1 MSTDAHVQHWSFLAL
16 LRWLNAQHT
25 GSPVIGHAS
34 RAQQEPVRLG
44 QKASLAFAPRE
55 LADVH
60 QGEDGRWHIRT
71 LGLGMLGPN
80 GAMPLHFTDWV
91 RERSESFRDDT
102 LADFLDVFHHRFLTQ
117 LYAAWHRAQSVTAL
131 DRPDGDH
138 FSFFIDALGHTQ
150 SHHDSPLSAHA
161 RLSAACHLV
170 RQARNP
176 DGLEQCLQHFFQV
189 PVTVQEFELRW
200 MAMDESDVTRLG
212 HAKGASVLGQS
223 ACLGSKVL
231 DRQHQF
237 SVFIGPLD
245 LPTYR
250 SFAPNGQNLPLL
262 REWVRM
268 FFGFEFDWQVQLC
281 IDAQHAPPAQLGQTG
296 QLGWTSWLGQPTRK
310 ADLSGMKFAPEQ
322 GA

>member
-1 MSTDAHVQHWSFLAL
+1 MSADASMQSWSFLAL
-16 LRWLNAQHT
+16 LRKLNAQHT
-25 GSPVIGHAS
+25 DLPVIGTAE
-34 RAQQEPVRLG
+34 RAQHEPVRLG

-55 LADVH
+55 IADV
-60 QGEDGRWHIRT
+60 QPGDDGRWHIRT

-102 LADFLDVFHHRFLTQ
+102 LSDFLDMFHHRFLTQ
-117 LYAAWHRAQSVTAL
+117 FYAAWHRAQSVTAL
-131 DRPDGDH
+131 DRPDADH

-150 SHHDSPLSAHA
+150 SRHSSPLSAHA
-161 RLSAACHLV
+161 RLAAACHLV

-176 DGLEQCLQHFFQV
+176 DGLQQCLTHFFQV
-189 PVTVQEFELRW
+189 PVVVQEFELRW
-200 MAMDESDVTRLG
+200 MDIDAADVTRMG
-212 HAKGASVLGQS
+212 RANGASILGRS
-223 ACLGSKVL
+223 ACLGNKVL

-237 SVFIGPLD
+237 SLHIGPVD

-262 REWVRM
+262 REWVRQ
-268 FFGFEFDWQVQLC
+268 FFGFEFDWQVQLR
-281 IDAQHAPPAQLGQTG
+281 INPQHAPPAQLGQTG
-296 QLGWTSWLGQPTRK
+296 QLGWTSWLGQPTRDS
-310 ADLSGMKFAPEQ
+310 DLSGMKFAPEC